1 MKDVIEDLRKKLE
14 KGVFKNEEQ
23 VRIGIIARLCQKLGW
38 DIWDPEVFNTEYTI
52 TVPDNSDNHHGTTRT
67 YKVDIALC
75 KRSSNIVEPH
85 ILIEVK
91 GVNMNQQQEIS
102 GRNQLEIYSSK
113 FDSISILTDGRNWEF
128 YLNSLKKINTPYESC
143 MISKL
148 NLSKDNIDEICDVFH
163 KLMNPNE
170 TKNKLDKIGRIMRR
184 TFVIEQYIYEALPIA
199 KLKKHDITMIS
210 QDVFSIIKTEH
221 KLDKILQPE
230 FQKVWSDMLDKG
242 KIEIGKIE
250 IGEIDISKPP
260 LKELPLHIKVKDIT
274 AYCIYDYKKK
284 KYFVKAGSEVRS
296 SITDYMKKERDRSIT
311 DGELKYDKETRKY
324 RLTRDKEFKTPS
336 GAACFVLG
344 RNSNGWE
351 EWLDEKDLPLKNY
364 KQSLGN

>member
-1 MKDVIEDLRKKLE
+1 
-14 KGVFKNEEQ
+14 
-23 VRIGIIARLCQKLGW
+23 
-38 DIWDPEVFNTEYTI
+38 
-52 TVPDNSDNHHGTTRT
+52 
-67 YKVDIALC
+67 
-75 KRSSNIVEPH
+75 
-85 ILIEVK
+85 
-91 GVNMNQQQEIS
+91 
-102 GRNQLEIYSSK
+102 
-113 FDSISILTDGRNWEF
+113 
-128 YLNSLKKINTPYESC
+128 
-143 MISKL
+143 
-148 NLSKDNIDEICDVFH
+148 
-163 KLMNPNE
+163 MNPNE

>member
-1 MKDVIEDLRKKLE
+1 MKEVIEDLRKKLE

-38 DIWDPEVFNTEYTI
+38 DIWDPEIFNTEYTI
-52 TVPDNSDNHHGTTRT
+52 TVPDNSDNRHGTTRT
-67 YKVDIALC
+67 YKVDVALC
-75 KRSSNIVEPH
+75 KKSSKGAEPH

-113 FDSISILTDGRNWEF
+113 FDSISILTDGRTWKF

-143 MISKL
+143 IISKL
-148 NLSKDNIDEICDVFH
+148 NLSKDSINEICDVFH

-170 TKNKLDKIGRIMRR
+170 TKNKLDKIGRSMRR

-221 KLDKILQPE
+221 KLDKILQSE
-230 FQKVWSDMLDKG
+230 FQKVWSDMLDK
-242 KIEIGKIE
+242 GKIE

-260 LKELPLHIKVKDIT
+260 LKELPLHIKMKDIT
-274 AYCIYDYKKK
+274 AYCIYDSNKK
-284 KYFVKAGSEVRS
+284 KYFVKKGSEVRS
-296 SITDYMKKERDRSIT
+296 SITDFMKKERDRSIT
-311 DGELKYDKETRKY
+311 NGDLVYNKETGNY
-324 RLTRDKEFKTPS
+324 ELTRDKEFNTPS

-344 RNSNGWE
+344 RHSNGWE
-351 EWLDEKDLPLKNY
+351 EWLDEKDLPLKIY